1 MEMNM
6 VEVRDNLAEVVNR
19 VAYGGERVVLKRRA
33 KGVAAVVSMEDL
45 RLLEE
50 LEDQAD
56 VKAAQKAHKE
66 GGKPIP
72 LSQVEAELGIATAPR
87 AKRTRRTE

>member
-19 VAYGGERVVLKRRA
+19 VAYAGERVVLKRRS

-45 RLLEE
+45 RLLEQWE
-50 LEDQAD
+50 ERAD
-56 VKAAQKAHKE
+56 VRAALKARKE

-72 LSQVEAELGIATAPR
+72 LAQVAAELGIETKPR
-87 AKRTRRTE
+87 AGRKRRIG